1 MPINDKRKKSELA
14 QVREINSVKRARE
27 YLGLSQRQLGTLIG
41 AHQTIVC
48 KVERNRA
55 RYDSAQVERL
65 AIEVARLFRVRTGR
79 DDLGLRYS
87 YNSPLRFKVA
97 GWCRYCKKEFAVR
110 DIRSH
115 CKGCAK

>member
-1 MPINDKRKKSELA
+1 MPTNDKTKKSELA
-14 QVREINSVKRARE
+14 QVRGINSVKRARE
-27 YLGLSQRQLGTLIG
+27 YLGLSQRQLGTLIC

-65 AIEVARLFRVRTGR
+65 AIEVARAFRVRTGR
-79 DDLGLRYS
+79 DDIGLRYS

-97 GWCRYCKKEFAVR
+97 GWCRYCRKEFAVR
-110 DIRSH
+110 DLRSR
-115 CKGCAK
+115 CKVCAK